1 MPEIAF
7 TIDPATGE
15 LELHVSGIAG
25 PACEEVAKLA
35 RELLGQPGQERNTAE
50 YFARSRV
57 RSRTRPNAGS

>member
-7 TIDPATGE
+7 TIDPSTGE

-25 PACEEVAKLA
+25 PACEEVAKLT
-35 RELLGQPGQERNTAE
+35 RELLGQPGEERTTAE

-57 RSRTRPNAGS
+57 QSQTRPKVGP

>member
-15 LELHVSGIAG
+15 LELQVTGIAG
-25 PACEEVAKLA
+25 PACEEVARLA

-50 YFARSRV
+50 YLLRANIQPRVQPKARQ
-57 RSRTRPNAGS
+57 